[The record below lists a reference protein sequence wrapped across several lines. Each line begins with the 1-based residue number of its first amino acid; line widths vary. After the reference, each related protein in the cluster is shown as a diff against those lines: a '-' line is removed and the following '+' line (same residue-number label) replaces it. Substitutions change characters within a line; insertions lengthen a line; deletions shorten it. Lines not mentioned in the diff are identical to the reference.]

1 MAKTSFHSIEF
12 KTSGRLSAFVMLL
25 FLTVLPVFSQTT
37 LSPGQERI
45 NQTDKQGRKQGY
57 WEKEYASGSLQYKGN
72 FKNDKPTGEFTRFYE
87 NGVMQAFMVFDDNG
101 IKSQATLFYDNGEK
115 AATGNYINTKKD
127 GEWIYYSFYTNKL
140 VSKET
145 FQNGLKHGISVIY
158 FENGRPSQELFWQND
173 LKHGQW
179 KQYYENG
186 KTKLQGLYENNE
198 KTGVFTIFHYSGI
211 IDTKGNYLNGNM
223 EGFWEFYD
231 DRGKLVTKVEYKD
244 GRPVNEEDLIMNQQ
258 ELFKII
264 ESRKGKIPEPDETN
278 LQY

>member
-1 MAKTSFHSIEF
+1 MQGII
-12 KTSGRLSAFVMLL
+12 VL
-25 FLTVLPVFSQTT
+25 FLFISALPVFSQTT

-57 WEKEYASGSLQYKGN
+57 WEKEYANGSLQYKGT
-72 FKNDKPTGEFTRFYE
+72 FKNDKPTGEFTRYYE
-87 NGVMQAFMVFDDNG
+87 TGVMQALMIFDDNG
-101 IKSQATLFYDNGEK
+101 IKAEATLFYDNGEK

-127 GEWIYYSFYTNKL
+127 GEWIYYSYYTSNL

-158 FENGRPSQELFWQND
+158 FENDNPSQELYWQND
-173 LKHGQW
+173 LKHGLW
-179 KQYYENG
+179 KQYYQNG

-198 KTGVFTIFHYSGI
+198 KTGTFIIFHYSGI
-211 IDTKGNYLNGNM
+211 IDTKGNYVKGNM

-231 DRGKLVTKVEYKD
+231 DRGKLITKVEYKD
-244 GRPVNEEDLIMNQQ
+244 GRPVNEEDLILNQQ

-278 LQY
+278 LQF